1 MSVDSISIN
10 SDKEGI
16 INRVFPE
23 EFLIDDS
30 TVSTNV
36 SSTIDL
42 EAIKVR
48 VKESFPKR
56 FNPTQEELVELNQYI
71 DEHKV
76 EIQKDGE
83 SIDTGNLQEEIE
95 DAYNNEPEFNPAAG
109 TGDAPGDGQG
119 AAVISEQVNPN
130 TAVGP
135 NSGPTVQSDGANN
148 QPPQAVEEVKTTVNA
163 KNIKDGLEGMKYENI
178 GIEMKKDEN
187 GEVVI
192 EVTAKP
198 PPAQGGKS
206 KKKQM
211 KPKNKSNK
219 KMKKKQ
225 TKKGGKQIKKRSL
238 KRKMKK

>member
-1 MSVDSISIN
+1 MSEFDNISTD

-23 EFLIDDS
+23 ELFNDDGS
-30 TVSTNV
+30 VNSNN
-36 SSTIDL
+36 SSTIDPENITIRIKELPKFTPEQEQEFANFL
-42 EAIKVR
+42 EEHKDELSFKSGDSTLDTQKVIEELKDV
-48 VKESFPKR
+48 VKEKSVAVD
-56 FNPTQEELVELNQYI
+56 PTGAEDDPNAAP
-71 DEHKV
+71 
-76 EIQKDGE
+76 
-83 SIDTGNLQEEIE
+83 TGAE
-95 DAYNNEPEFNPAAG
+95 DDPNAAPNAG
-109 TGDAPGDGQG
+109 PVNAGQ
-119 AAVISEQVNPN
+119 
-130 TAVGP
+130 
-135 NSGPTVQSDGANN
+135 DDANN